1 VIRIVVERTFA
12 TPQTDADM
20 AAVANRERGCLGI
33 YRVSWKRSLLS
44 DDRRRLI
51 CEYDAPDAESV
62 RRVQREAEA
71 QVDRIWAAEVIE

>member
-1 VIRIVVERTFA
+1 MIRIVVERTFA